1 MPLVRID
8 LIEGMG
14 DHRVAAI
21 GSAVHE
27 ALVATLGVPE
37 RDHFQIINEHAR
49 DRFIYDRSYLDIQ
62 RGDHPV
68 FVQVFLSARTTQ
80 EKQAFYAAVAK
91 GLSEKAHVKPED
103 VAIVL
108 THNTRED
115 WSFGNGEAQYVTR
128 PKELWK

>member
-103 VAIVL
+103 VTIVL
-108 THNTRED
+108 TPNTRED